1 MPRGKHSTTVRNTRL
16 QGVLSA
22 VTYVTQNSGVTI
34 TESGIGY
41 DGTTEVTPTEIGYLD
56 GYGGDP
62 IVGAIAAGALVAFGE
77 APYAGSSIS
86 ITTGLTTCSQ
96 FVGVAL
102 GSKAPSVTSVE
113 WVRDATAS
121 GDVTAALV
129 ASALDDGSKNFAVG
143 SGISISWIAI
153 GS

>member
-1 MPRGKHSTTVRNTRL
+1 MPRSKHSTIARSTRL
-16 QGVLSA
+16 QGVQSA
-22 VTYVTQNSGVTI
+22 VTYVTRNSGVTI

-41 DGTTEVTPTEIGYLD
+41 DGTTEITPTELGYLD
-56 GYGGDP
+56 GAAG
-62 IVGAIAAGALVAFGE
+62 VVVAAVAAGALVSFGE
-77 APYAGSSIS
+77 SVYAGSSIS

-102 GSKAPSVTSVE
+102 GSAAPSVTSVE
-113 WVRDATAS
+113 WVRDASNS
-121 GDVTAALV
+121 GEVTAALV
-129 ASALDDGSKNFAVG
+129 ASALDDGSKNYAVG